1 MKIEKIDLSFAGGIV
16 MTIKMP
22 LSARKELEPIIDTID
37 NFNPELDYVLSLKKA
52 TKPRSLTANAYMWVL
67 CDNIAKIVKSTKE
80 EIYRK
85 AIKEVGV
92 FSDVGVQAGE
102 PCAELMKAWGGNGI
116 GYFSELFDSTLTDKD
131 GNRMKRV
138 RLYVGSHTY
147 SQPDMSRLIDYVVDE
162 AKNLGIETM
171 TPKQIEEMK
180 AVWKG

>member
-1 MKIEKIDLSFAGGIV
+1 MKIDDIALSFEDGI
-16 MTIKMP
+16 ILSLKLP

-37 NFNPELDYVLSLKKA
+37 KFNPEYDYVLSLKKA

-67 CDNIAKIVKSTKE
+67 CDEIAKIVKATKE

-92 FSDVGVQAGE
+92 FTDVGVQAGE
-102 PCAELMKAWGGNGI
+102 PCKSLVSGWGENGI
-116 GYFSELFDSTLTDKD
+116 GYFSEMFDSTLTDNY
-131 GNRMKRV
+131 GNPMKRV

-162 AKNLGIETM
+162 AKNLGIQTM

-180 AVWKG
+180 AVWNG